1 MVEYIN
7 SKKVFLDK
15 SSALLSVI
23 EFNSLPWL
31 PARIY
36 WLQDFKNGAERGN
49 HAHKKLSQIFVMM
62 NGNVTIEIFQG
73 LESKKITLDQ
83 ESDPILL
90 LPGTWRTISDAS
102 LNAILMVFADS
113 PYDENDYI
121 RDWKTYQEWYIKEF
135 RS

>member
-36 WLQDFKNGAERGN
+36 WLQDFKNGTERGN
-49 HAHKKLSQIFVMM
+49 HAHKKLSQIFFMM

-73 LESKKITLDQ
+73 LESKKITLNQ

-102 LNAILMVFADS
+102 SNAILMVFADS

-121 RDWKTYQEWYIKEF
+121 RDWKIYQEWYIKEF